1 MKIHELWKQYP
12 DIANDLQ
19 KTLNLMK
26 KSITIKNSDVEEAII
41 EMISSGGKLLR
52 PAYLIL
58 FSHFGKPDN
67 KKIMALAAAME
78 SLHTATLIHDD
89 IVDEANTRRNIETIQ
104 YRFGKDVAVY
114 AGDYLFVAIFK
125 MLANHASSLKSI
137 QHNANS
143 MEAILSG
150 ELGQMSKRYDTK
162 VSVNDYLDNISG
174 KTAELFALSC
184 FVGAYEAGCSLLF
197 SNKAKKIG
205 LSIGMAFQIID
216 DVLDYSQDAN
226 TIGKPVLEDVKQGV
240 YSLPLQYA
248 LETNKN
254 DLLPLLNK
262 KMSMTDQD
270 AEKVYQIVQ
279 EANGVTRAEALA
291 KDYTEKAIKSIKR
304 LEKTDQKT
312 AMTLYKLTEQ
322 MLKRTQ

>member
-12 DIANDLQ
+12 DLAKDLQ
-19 KTLNLMK
+19 QTLNLME
-26 KSITIKNSDVEEAII
+26 KSITIKNKDVQEAII
-41 EMISSGGKLLR
+41 EMMSSGGKLLR

-58 FSHFGKPDN
+58 FSHFGKPN
-67 KKIMALAAAME
+67 KKKIIALAAAME
-78 SLHTATLIHDD
+78 SLHTATLVHDD

-114 AGDYLFVAIFK
+114 AGDYLFVSSFK
-125 MLANHASSLKSI
+125 MLANHASTLKSI

-162 VSVNDYLDNISG
+162 VSVDDYLDNISG

-184 FVGAYEAGCSLLF
+184 FVGAYESGCSILF

-205 LSIGMAFQIID
+205 HDIGMAFQIID
-216 DVLDYSQDAN
+216 DVLDYSQDSK

-240 YSLPLQYA
+240 YSLPLLYA
-248 LETNKN
+248 LETET
-254 DLLPLLNK
+254 DLLLPLLNK
-262 KMSMTDQD
+262 RLDMTDQD
-270 AEKVYQIVQ
+270 AENVYQIVQ
-279 EANGVTRAEALA
+279 EANGVKKAEKLAQDYTGKALKTIHSLA
-291 KDYTEKAIKSIKR
+291 KHD
-304 LEKTDQKT
+304 EKT
-312 AMTLYKLTEQ
+312 ANTLYKLTEQ
-322 MLKRTQ
+322 LLKRTQ